1 MLPSPEY
8 HKPLLNKFFEGNF
21 NFSSI
26 CWLKGDN
33 FTFWFRPLF
42 IFTLISNLVC
52 KHPPPLWNDLSCGA
66 APWKHKPSRA
76 LSGSLNWPCLITLT
90 SAANFLFLL
99 ITTVF
104 DGGRSSGSGPVKIFE
119 STHRP
124 RRILQSKV
132 CKSSHEVLLIWILI
146 H

>member
-76 LSGSLNWPCLITLT
+76 LSEEKQVAVLKGSARAKWNYLRMITRSPKILLTVFSLIVKNYVCPNKILYWWLINDYLNCLINT
-90 SAANFLFLL
+90 
-99 ITTVF
+99 
-104 DGGRSSGSGPVKIFE
+104 
-119 STHRP
+119 
-124 RRILQSKV
+124 
-132 CKSSHEVLLIWILI
+132 
-146 H
+146 